1 MEYPILGGRDI
12 ETEEAA
18 APEDDRLI
26 NSEFSEL
33 RKYVEVIAS
42 TMRDME
48 APVAMTSDQLTQATA
63 HLNDLAKMT
72 EKSTLGMLAL
82 TVGIETNLGAIQSAL
97 GHLQEKFGG
106 EPAADVESLVELAR
120 ADERRLMDIHVALSF
135 QDHVAQR
142 VARFLR
148 ILNEVQHKLLK
159 LVVIFGIKQKKDGT
173 STKNGGRGDEMIRQL
188 EASQPTT
195 LGHDL
200 VDDVLLEFCCS

>member
-1 MEYPILGGRDI
+1 LVDRDI
-12 ETEEAA
+12 ETDEAGT
-18 APEDDRLI
+18 PEDDRLI
-26 NSEFSEL
+26 NNELSEL
-33 RKYVEVIAS
+33 RKYVEMIAS
-42 TMRDME
+42 AMRDME
-48 APVAMTSDQLTQATA
+48 VPATRTSDQLTQATA
-63 HLNDLAKMT
+63 HLNDLGKMT
-72 EKSTLGMLAL
+72 EESTHRVLAL
-82 TVGIETNLGAIQSAL
+82 TEAIETNRGAIQAAL
-97 GHLQEKFGG
+97 EHLEETFGV
-106 EPAADVESLVELAR
+106 EHAADVESLLRLVK

-135 QDHVAQR
+135 QDHVPQR

-195 LGHDL
+195 LGQDL